1 MLDILCGME
10 AKVQWTL
17 IKADRKQRL
26 QQQEKQQQQ
35 QQQEKEEKQR
45 VRSTLTSVSAVL
57 ISSNLCLG
65 CFHW

>member
-1 MLDILCGME
+1 MCIRDR

-26 QQQEKQQQQ
+26 QQQEKQQQQQQQ

>member
-26 QQQEKQQQQ
+26 QQQEK

>member
-26 QQQEKQQQQ
+26 QQQEKQQQ
-35 QQQEKEEKQR
+35 EKEEKQR

-65 CFHW
+65 CFH

>member
-26 QQQEKQQQQ
+26 QQQEKQQ